1 MSDFWLIQNK
11 EQLNE
16 RMRFLFEHLRDNW
29 DWSQPVE
36 LKVKPYVKSR
46 SLSQNALFHVW
57 CREMAEYFASRGAD
71 IDADRMKLLMKNE
84 FVGMEDIVINKT
96 VIRDQLRHT
105 SKLDK
110 GEMMDF
116 MDKVKAWAFD
126 HGVYVTCP
134 ADSEYMK
141 LKEQSNGN

>member
-16 RMRFLFEHLRDNW
+16 RMRFLFEHLRDSW

-57 CREMAEYFASRGAD
+57 CREMADHFKSRGAD
-71 IDADRMKLLMKNE
+71 VNEDKMKDLLKYKFLGTEDRV
-84 FVGMEDIVINKT
+84 VGKT
-96 VIRDQLRHT
+96 VIPSQLRET
-105 SKLDK
+105 SGLDK

-116 MDKVKAWAFD
+116 MDQVQNWGLD
-126 HGVYVTCP
+126 LGVELTCP
-134 ADSEYMK
+134 ADSEYMR
-141 LKEQSNGN
+141 LKHGN